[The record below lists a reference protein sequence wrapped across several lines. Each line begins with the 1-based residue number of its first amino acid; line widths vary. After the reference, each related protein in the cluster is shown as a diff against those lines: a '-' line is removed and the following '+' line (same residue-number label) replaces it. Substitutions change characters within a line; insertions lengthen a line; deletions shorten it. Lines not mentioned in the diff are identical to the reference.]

1 MVSFKPTQLGTLMFG
16 LVLVAGCGGP
26 SAGGGGGANPPMPG
40 PNPPALDRA
49 TVTIQNYQFTPSN
62 VVIKQGG
69 TVTWINRDPVTHTAT
84 PQTSG
89 SFKGTGP
96 IAADSTSAPV
106 TFATSGTHSYYCEI
120 HPFMKG
126 TITVQ

>member
-1 MVSFKPTQLGTLMFG
+1 MVSFKPTQVATLVCG
-16 LVLVAGCGGP
+16 LALIAGCGGP
-26 SAGGGGGANPPMPG
+26 SAGGGGGANPPMAA
-40 PNPPALDRA
+40 PNAPALDHA
-49 TVTIQNYQFTPSN
+49 TVTIQDYKFTPSN

-84 PQTSG
+84 PQSSG
-89 SFKGTGP
+89 GFTGTGP
-96 IAADSTSAPV
+96 IAANSTSAPV
-106 TFATSGTHSYYCEI
+106 TFATSGTQAYYCEI